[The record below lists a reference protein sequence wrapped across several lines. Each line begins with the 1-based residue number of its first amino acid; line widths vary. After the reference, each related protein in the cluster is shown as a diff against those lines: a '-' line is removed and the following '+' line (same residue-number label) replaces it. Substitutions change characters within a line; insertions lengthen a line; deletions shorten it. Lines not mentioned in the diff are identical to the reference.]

1 MSLKLLGKGSIL
13 DAIGGAAQTAANA
26 GIAGVKDVGDLA
38 DEGFNTITGN
48 TGGVNNA
55 QAAIKR
61 NDSNLSENV
70 GTDLGGLIDDVGT
83 DLGGLS
89 DDVGVTQAARAFIA
103 PGLGLGTDIGNSIAG
118 TNDTPQEATANSP
131 FLNSLSNFATDN
143 GKQKITTPRAL
154 AENTAL
160 TGVNIATLGKGKALE
175 EGVEGTVN
183 RTLGDNVLSRAVA
196 RVAGS
201 STAGAAYGAGQG
213 TANAIGTAQNFKQ
226 AASDV
231 IKPTVQNAAIAG
243 VVGGVTK
250 LPSVVAATG
259 DDLKR
264 LNASE
269 AGALN
274 NDSVEA
280 PNADDNGMAHIGEPN
295 GSDLETATDAAEHL
309 DQSINDPEVDWNH
322 VEGANKELN
331 TTVNQVAQ
339 GLKNEDVASRPMP
352 TDLYD
357 QIKGVGGIGSSDY
370 EDIPNHLKRNDGASM
385 DKVAQQLGYG
395 DDTSLHE
402 AIQREEDVRHA
413 PKKPL
418 KTAAEYKELA
428 KQYIAQHAANPASQ
442 SDMAFRDVLKRA
454 QAEKDVNDYFKSN
467 KTSGYDKVKGQL
479 LKGAPPKQFR
489 EGLYNKTH
497 SPEIRARN
505 EVGAQLKDVRNTLKG
520 VGKLRDTAQKEF
532 NQLTSRKSTASSD
545 DIRAKGAEL
554 RSHNTRYNH
563 LYGME
568 RDAAARYRQA
578 AEDLDNKYPDTDL
591 VTPKRGI
598 RLVSNGQQVETSM
611 PAERVNG
618 KVVIKSKPS
627 AAEVESLNKTAPA
640 TDENGLT
647 SYQSMKAEQMG
658 MSPADYLK
666 HEASETAKQETERE
680 ANMAAEA
687 KEQGVSLEQY
697 KADREAQIAKEWTP
711 QALEDASKVQDPDE
725 TPARNAEGDRAI
737 LEGIKNGDSD
747 AAILQQYMDATGE
760 DLDQA
765 KKAYGIMEDDPNVDK
780 AGDVE
785 NNPKFGQLAD
795 YEIDK
800 DAPKRGVRIRTVNN
814 RAQYLVNKTL
824 LRGTA
829 PGDQLAY
836 KYMDAQHL
844 WKKLSPED
852 RDLTDQLRNH
862 SISELADK
870 ADDRHAFQAYAL
882 RAKDIEDHIHEARRI
897 SDRTDITPYRQNYGA
912 SFSLARPDGTV
923 LSDRQALQND
933 PHALA
938 RHYSTYQELENIT
951 GLKRATANFHEDL
964 GNDVGRAQ
972 HSIANHSIAEG
983 LNQAFGEGSAN
994 YGEKSATATTQLKD
1008 FKDVYTTP
1016 EIAKKINARA
1026 QYEYGDDKIGSTLQA
1041 LDKTNS
1047 AMKNIKL
1054 SVGGF
1059 HNINEMLNQMA
1070 LNPTGAGAAS
1080 RALVDSNY
1088 FRSRM
1093 NEWDQNGT
1101 MEKALHSGLTI
1112 GAGDE
1117 FKSGL
1122 NKIPVVH
1129 QAHEA
1134 LFGRQIPFSKMQV
1147 FDRYTKNLDLA
1158 NPDDYV
1164 KMRGVARGIN
1174 NTFGGIN
1181 RLVDGISASR
1191 VKNLSRAVLAED
1203 YNEGQ
1208 IRTLLTALDPTKIGT
1223 TEGRMARQ
1231 VVAGRAG
1238 ILALPGTIQAIA
1250 TGKIGNNP
1258 KDISKFVANQLLNPT
1273 VQTGYKTK
1281 GGIPK
1286 QISLVAGIVNKTDR
1300 AIAPAFNKENPDK
1313 TSGLNQE
1320 LSGNLSPVASL
1331 VKEEKANSD
1340 YYGNPMHGKGLNAA
1354 EDVGQA
1360 VNAAAPI
1367 PFTPAARA
1375 AESIPGLKNSKAIK
1389 IISGGQSPISVG
1401 EAAIDTS
1408 GIGRVASN
1416 PNAPEMKI
1424 LNSRELLS
1432 ESLGSTA
1439 DPNYEINRWNSL
1451 RQNAPGS
1458 RVYNVLKKQD
1468 QVAQQNG
1475 EPGDPLLQLSS
1486 KNYKTITEYEF
1497 LKHADEGTYAN
1508 NTAAVMYSENKNM
1521 IDKYEASEATYE
1533 GQMNKLYTQTSGT
1546 KGDSSPVES
1555 VGGAPQY
1562 TESAQ
1567 QTTLANKYYAMNDSN
1582 STSAQREQFLT
1593 NNPELN
1599 QLFNA
1604 QFNAENVIRK
1614 QQGEPL
1620 MKPYPEPSSELNN
1633 FMNQY
1638 TAASKSDRSTL
1649 RKANTNLYNQMSTYM
1664 GQVDQYE
1671 LAKTLGQ
1678 TQLQGSNVTSKQLG
1692 EEYDLG
1698 QYDIASMPGADDT
1711 TAYTFNPQQ
1720 AYDQSSGYNPAT
1732 GTYSGSS
1739 SDSGAEN
1746 LVQELENDDKA
1757 RDIKETVKE
1766 ANHQAKIKIRKL
1778 RKPYFKK
1785 ITVAKAKGPKVSL
1798 KSKSV
1803 AIK

>member
-13 DAIGGAAQTAANA
+13 DSIGGGISSAAKAVGTAGEDVGDAVGSLASGLASGVKNTVTGDVVEPARQLVAEATGDRAAANA
-26 GIAGVKDVGDLA
+26 AGQRASQDQQASLPYQLINQVGDLGGA
-38 DEGFNTITGN
+38 GYNLMFKDPLESITGN
-48 TGGVNNA
+48 NKGSNRSFQTGMKDLNNTLPGQVVAPIERTFANLGAKVNPAGPTSSTMQRQVGLNPAVNAEKQAIGSAVTAASFALPAHAGEISDAAKTGVDTVKDNATPLDEVGGINNKPLPA
-55 QAAIKR
+55 PHINDEDVDAVHANNPLAVPPETSELDQMPEPSRSDLDASSQAA
-61 NDSNLSENV
+61 EN
-70 GTDLGGLIDDVGT
+70 
-83 DLGGLS
+83 
-89 DDVGVTQAARAFIA
+89 
-103 PGLGLGTDIGNSIAG
+103 
-118 TNDTPQEATANSP
+118 
-131 FLNSLSNFATDN
+131 
-143 GKQKITTPRAL
+143 
-154 AENTAL
+154 
-160 TGVNIATLGKGKALE
+160 
-175 EGVEGTVN
+175 
-183 RTLGDNVLSRAVA
+183 
-196 RVAGS
+196 
-201 STAGAAYGAGQG
+201 
-213 TANAIGTAQNFKQ
+213 
-226 AASDV
+226 
-231 IKPTVQNAAIAG
+231 
-243 VVGGVTK
+243 
-250 LPSVVAATG
+250 
-259 DDLKR
+259 
-264 LNASE
+264 
-269 AGALN
+269 
-274 NDSVEA
+274 
-280 PNADDNGMAHIGEPN
+280 
-295 GSDLETATDAAEHL
+295 L

-454 QAEKDVNDYFKSN
+454 QAEKDVNDYVKSN

-591 VTPKRGI
+591 VTPKRGT

-870 ADDRHAFQAYAL
+870 AKNSRNFQAYAL

-994 YGEKSATATTQLKD
+994 YGEKSATATTQLKE
-1008 FKDVYTTP
+1008 FKDVYTIP

-1331 VKEEKANSD
+1331 AEGEKANSD

-1432 ESLGSTA
+1432 ESLSSTA
-1439 DPNYEINRWNSL
+1439 DKQSLAYIHPSWSGKLTTAQEKAYYSNPNYEINRWNSL

-1458 RVYNVLKKQD
+1458 SVYNVLKKQD

-1497 LKHADEGTYAN
+1497 LKHADEGTDAN